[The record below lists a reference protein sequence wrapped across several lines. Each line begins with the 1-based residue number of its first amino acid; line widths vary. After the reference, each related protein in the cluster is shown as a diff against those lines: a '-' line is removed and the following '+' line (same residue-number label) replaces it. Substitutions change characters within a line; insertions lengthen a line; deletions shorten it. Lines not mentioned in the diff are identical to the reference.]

1 MEGSKM
7 TSRKKIIQA
16 VGAGALLALFASSA
30 SAALLNSGFENPD
43 ASGGDVSGTDGW
55 TTFENVFTNNTAGPG
70 FGPVSHGDNAG
81 TPGAGTQ
88 SLKMFGPFTSTGA
101 ASGAFQT
108 DNSVVAGQT
117 YELEAWVMNWHGDPF
132 QNLGILQLQFWDGL
146 NGTGTQLGGNIEQ
159 FTDPFGTPGFV
170 DLSVAQDGDEVSD
183 WTRMSVSGIAPAGT
197 RSATVYLLHIQ
208 TADPCCN
215 GGAIYWDDVSLK
227 ALFVP
232 IAIDIKPGSDTNSIN
247 VGSAGVIPVAI
258 LSTADF
264 DALTVDPTSVSLA
277 GASVKLVG
285 KSDKY
290 LCHQED
296 VNIDGLIDLVCQV
309 YTAQFMVD
317 EGETTAILEAKTLD
331 GTSLRGEDFIRVVPD
346 N

>member
-1 MEGSKM
+1 MEGNKM

-30 SAALLNSGFENPD
+30 SAALLNSGFESPD
-43 ASGGDVSGTDGW
+43 ASGGDVYGTDGW
-55 TTFENVFTNNTAGPG
+55 TTFEDVFTSAWDGPG
-70 FGPVSHGDNAG
+70 WAPVSHDTTPG
-81 TPGAGTQ
+81 TPTQ
-88 SLKMFGPFTSTGA
+88 SLKMFGPFYDTGSA
-101 ASGAFQT
+101 AGAFQDVAVT
-108 DNSVVAGQT
+108 AGQD
-117 YELEAWVMNWHGDPF
+117 YELSAWVMNWVGDPF
-132 QNLGILQLQFWDGL
+132 QNLGILLLQFIDGTENPL
-146 NGTGTQLGGNIEQ
+146 GEFSETVDPYGTA
-159 FTDPFGTPGFV
+159 DV
-170 DLSVAQDGDEVSD
+170 DLSVIQDGAEVSD
-183 WTRMSVSGIAPAGT
+183 WTRMAVSGVAPAGT
-197 RSATVYLLHIQ
+197 VSARVFLLHIQ
-208 TADPCCN
+208 TGDPCCA
-215 GGAIYWDDVSLK
+215 GGALYWDDVSLK
-227 ALFVP
+227 ALLVP

-296 VNIDGLIDLVCQV
+296 VNLDGLIDLVCQV

-331 GTSLRGEDFIRVVPD
+331 GTKLRGEDFIRVVPD
-346 N
+346 I